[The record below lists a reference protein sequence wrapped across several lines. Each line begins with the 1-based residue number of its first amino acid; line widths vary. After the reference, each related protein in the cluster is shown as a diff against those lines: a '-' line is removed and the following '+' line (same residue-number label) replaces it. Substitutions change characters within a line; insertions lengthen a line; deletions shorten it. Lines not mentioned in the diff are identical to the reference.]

1 MQAMNTDQPPYYPA
15 PSGPHPA
22 PNGYYQTNG
31 IDTHFTPRN
40 PNGYGQHRMHQ
51 PYYAQGPN
59 AYNPQQVY
67 MQSFVPP
74 SPFVHANDPQSMTPF
89 RLVVRPPNEVPTG
102 APNYMQPTSYL
113 SYPNNNLQQQSTAY
127 PTPYYRP
134 PYHVPQN
141 IPQQTSAAQLSN
153 QTQLSPS
160 QYTLPNNQQQTQSSI
175 NQQYGTS
182 SQSSQSQEKRKRQ
195 PLKIVDP
202 VSQKALELE
211 PEAPPVNPTPSN
223 DEDRQKDTV
232 VDSTNITSKVPDD
245 TNKTQKREDFR
256 RQMADLIKPNG
267 STEKTENQS
276 SNVVKN
282 ETRKESTAIKTTQQ
296 SQPGYPGIRTRSITD
311 EKPVLPPNLEDT
323 KENKRDQ
330 INSQKQLENTNS
342 ETTSDNEVQS
352 TEEIQSDTSDII
364 DKAQPASTLPATE
377 SLDDITATPSNDTE
391 SESVTSEK
399 TPSKSQRY
407 TYSIEELRAKR
418 YALSAQKK
426 PTDLKYVADIYI
438 PPAKPK
444 SVDANVKFLRE
455 IRLILNKLTP
465 QTYEKLLKKLDEL
478 ELDRYERLEG
488 MIDIF
493 FSKAVEEPK
502 FCFMYAALCQHFQR
516 KQVTV
521 PGLDGQMVT
530 HYFRQILLTRCQ
542 TKFETDYRQDIDYDK
557 RKLELDAITDEKR
570 QKEAAEDL
578 EEALFKAK
586 RRNFGNILFIGELF
600 KLGMLTE
607 TIMFDCM
614 DYLLQ
619 DKADE
624 ENLECLCKLLRAIG
638 KELDARVN
646 DKSQN
651 RKNLEN
657 NYKELENIVGVK
669 QVSARARFMIQDLMD
684 LRKANWVARIAE
696 AKPMKIDDIHEQE
709 RIKREQQE
717 RDQERDRQQRRDQHR
732 NNPGGG
738 GGGGN
743 NNPQQYTGRGSR
755 GSGMKQQPNRMD
767 DDRNVSRFSVNSV
780 RQYQTSDKRNPTT
793 TLNLAPQFTWSKPAT
808 TEKKPEDDRA
818 NMNRTGKPPSGS
830 TQQYNNKSKT
840 ATPPGTPGYMTQRQP
855 SRELARDNP
864 VEVLR
869 RTASASKEV
878 PNSNNT
884 SMTDSRNSSRN
895 VSREQS
901 RNASRESS
909 LNKVSATSASTTT
922 TAAAANNSFDEEKT
936 TTRVH
941 ALIEEYTEN
950 YSDNNN
956 RSVLEAVEDLSDFC
970 TSNTN
975 QQAIIV
981 RELFT
986 NVLEGKPR
994 ARKAIGHLL
1003 DMTLQKNLI
1012 SDQGF
1017 LSGLKMLIEA
1027 VPDYIVDIP
1036 LVWQYIGEILGAFI
1050 GGSSSNMLLLKPI
1063 LLLIPDEVSKQL
1075 FQYITRYAIE
1085 FSSKSH
1091 VQTNWQS
1098 VNFSLND
1105 LFEPNSIDSSFLN
1118 EYNWLSDAT
1127 ETTTTGSNKENN
1139 LPRANSQLVT
1149 LFKSVNDQE
1158 SAVPDA
1164 EITKYIHEKM
1174 NSEDKFYIRTIVLSY
1189 LEACLINRG
1198 QQIKIQEDIAKKRM
1212 TVLNGIIEHKP
1223 EAELQVVYAIQNF
1236 VSKLEHPPKMAQL
1249 LFDIFYDEECVSED
1263 TFYEWLNQPDQS
1275 EIEGHSIVVVSTKD
1289 FFDWLQQAETE
1300 GEGDEE

>member
-1 MQAMNTDQPPYYPA
+1 MQAMNTDQQPYYPA

-22 PNGYYQTNG
+22 PNGYYQPNET
-31 IDTHFTPRN
+31 DTHFTPRN

-51 PYYAQGPN
+51 PYYPQGPN

-160 QYTLPNNQQQTQSSI
+160 QYSLPNNQQQTQPSI

-182 SQSSQSQEKRKRQ
+182 SQSSQSQEKRRRQ
-195 PLKIVDP
+195 LLKTVDA

-211 PEAPPVNPTPSN
+211 SETPSN

-232 VDSTNITSKVPDD
+232 VDATNITSKLSDG

-282 ETRKESTAIKTTQQ
+282 ETRKVSTAIKSTQP
-296 SQPGYPGIRTRSITD
+296 SQPGCPGIRTRSITD
-311 EKPVLPPNLEDT
+311 DKPVLPTNQEDT

-330 INSQKQLENTNS
+330 INSEKQLENTNS
-342 ETTSDNEVQS
+342 ETTSDNEVQ
-352 TEEIQSDTSDII
+352 
-364 DKAQPASTLPATE
+364 PASILSATE
-377 SLDDITATPSNDTE
+377 YLDDIIIIPSIDTE
-391 SESVTSEK
+391 SESVNSEK
-399 TPSKSQRY
+399 IPTKSQQY
-407 TYSIEELRAKR
+407 TYSIEELHAERLAPSVQQR
-418 YALSAQKK
+418 LVN
-426 PTDLKYVADIYI
+426 LKYVPGIIND
-438 PPAKPK
+438 PA
-444 SVDANVKFLRE
+444 ANIKFLGE
-455 IRLILNKLTP
+455 IRSILNELTP
-465 QTYEKLLKKLDEL
+465 QTYAKLLQKLDRL

-488 MIDIF
+488 LMDML
-493 FSKAVEEPK
+493 FSKAVEESEY
-502 FCFMYAALCQHFQR
+502 CFMYAALCKHFQR

-521 PGLDGQMVT
+521 PSPDGQMVT
-530 HYFRQILLTRCQ
+530 HYCRQILLTRCQ
-542 TKFETDYRQDIDYDK
+542 TKFETDYRQDIDYDR
-557 RKLELDAITDEKR
+557 RKKEVDAITDEKR

-578 EEALFKAK
+578 EEAFFKA
-586 RRNFGNILFIGELF
+586 RRRYLGNILFIGELF
-600 KLGMLTE
+600 KLGMLPQA
-607 TIMFDCM
+607 IMLDCM
-614 DYLLQ
+614 DYLLER
-619 DKADE
+619 KADE
-624 ENLECLCKLLRAIG
+624 ENLEFLCKFLRIIG
-638 KELDARVN
+638 KELDT
-646 DKSQN
+646 KFTYMGSQN
-651 RKNLEN
+651 RKKLEK
-657 NYKELENIVGVK
+657 NYSELENIVA
-669 QVSARARFMIQDLMD
+669 QRQTSARARFRIQDLMD

-696 AKPMKIDDIHEQE
+696 AKPMKTDGIHEQE
-709 RIKREQQE
+709 RIKRGQQE
-717 RDQERDRQQRRDQHR
+717 RDQERDRQQRRDRHR
-732 NNPGGG
+732 NNLGG

-743 NNPQQYTGRGSR
+743 NPQQYTESHGSP
-755 GSGMKQQPNRMD
+755 GSGIKQQPNRMN
-767 DDRNVSRFSVNSV
+767 DDRTMSRFSDNSV
-780 RQYQTSDKRNPTT
+780 GQYQTSGKRNPTT
-793 TLNLAPQFTWSKPAT
+793 TLNLAPQFTWSKPST

-830 TQQYNNKSKT
+830 SQQYNNKSKT

-855 SRELARDNP
+855 SRELTRENP
-864 VEVLR
+864 VELLR

-878 PNSNNT
+878 PNANNT

-901 RNASRESS
+901 RESS
-909 LNKVSATSASTTT
+909 LNKVSATSASTT

-936 TTRVH
+936 TARVH
-941 ALIEEYTEN
+941 SLIEEYTEY

-956 RSVLEAVEDLSDFC
+956 RFVLKAVEDLSDFC

-1012 SDQGF
+1012 SDQSF
-1017 LSGLKMLIEA
+1017 LSGLKMLIEV
-1027 VPDYIVDIP
+1027 VPDYIVDIS

-1050 GGSSSNMLLLKPI
+1050 SGSSLNILLLKSI
-1063 LLLIPDEVSKQL
+1063 LPLIPDEVSKQL
-1075 FQYITRYAIE
+1075 FQYIIRYAVE
-1085 FSSKSH
+1085 FSSKSR

-1098 VNFSLND
+1098 VNISLND
-1105 LFEPNSIDSSFLN
+1105 LFESNSIDSSFLN
-1118 EYNWLSDAT
+1118 EYNWLSDS
-1127 ETTTTGSNKENN
+1127 TGSNKENN

-1149 LFKSVNDQE
+1149 LFESVNDQD

-1164 EITKYIHEKM
+1164 EIIKYIREEM
-1174 NSEDKFYIRTIVLSY
+1174 NSKDKFYIRTIVLSY
-1189 LEACLINRG
+1189 LETCLINRG

-1223 EAELQVVYAIQNF
+1223 EAELQAVYAIQNF

-1275 EIEGHSIVVVSTKD
+1275 EIEEHSIVAVSTKD
-1289 FFDWLQQAETE
+1289 FFDWLQQRETE